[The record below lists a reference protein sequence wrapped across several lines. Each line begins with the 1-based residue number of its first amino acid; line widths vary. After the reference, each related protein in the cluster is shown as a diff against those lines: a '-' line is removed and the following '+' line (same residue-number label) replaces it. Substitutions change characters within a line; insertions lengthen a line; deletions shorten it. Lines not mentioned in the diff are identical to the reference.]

1 MEVGEENNE
10 KRLVKII
17 YFSPKKI
24 NMYFYKI
31 TMPRCHRCFALFKE
45 KRYCRLC
52 IAFLILSGTL
62 STGQGG

>member
-10 KRLVKII
+10 KRLVKIT

-24 NMYFYKI
+24 FMYFYKI

-45 KRYCRLC
+45 KE
-52 IAFLILSGTL
+52 ILQAL
-62 STGQGG
+62 HCLPNP